1 MLKLWLWN
9 GQGERMQVNILG
21 TEYEIVIGNEE
32 DYPRLRQADG
42 YTDTS
47 IKKIVILDVSTIKD
61 SDENIKDLTSYQQKV
76 TRHEIIHAFFYESGL
91 WVNSNDVEQWAM
103 NEEMV
108 DWLAIQIPKIY
119 KAFREVGCI
128 L

>member
-1 MLKLWLWN
+1 MK
-9 GQGERMQVNILG
+9 VNILG
-21 TEYEIVIGNEE
+21 TDYEIIIGNEE
-32 DYPRLRQADG
+32 DYPRLRQVDG

-47 IKKIVILDVSTIKD
+47 IKKLVILDVGTIKD
-61 SDENIKDLTSYQQKV
+61 CDGNIKDLTSYQHKV
-76 TRHEIIHAFFYESGL
+76 TRHEIIYAFFYESGL

-119 KAFREVGCI
+119 KAFKEVGC
-128 L
+128 LL